1 MSHKD
6 CRWINLVEDV
16 NILSC
21 VLWLHLGHCVGEW
34 ALLAIR
40 QQVCVLDIPT
50 RSWLEDNALKPH
62 GIRGEV
68 LNVDFKEDL

>member
-1 MSHKD
+1 MSHRD

-16 NILSC
+16 NILSR
-21 VLWLHLGHCVGEW
+21 VLWLHHGHSVGEY

-50 RSWLEDNALKPH
+50 RSRFKDNALKPH